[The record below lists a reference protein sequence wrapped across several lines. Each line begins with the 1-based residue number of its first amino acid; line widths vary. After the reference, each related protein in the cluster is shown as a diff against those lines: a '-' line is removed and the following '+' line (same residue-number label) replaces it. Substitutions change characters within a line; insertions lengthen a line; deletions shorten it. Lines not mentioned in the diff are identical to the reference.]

1 MTKKKPRFGA
11 LPLLNMPRRSHESS
25 KPPERRSIVRDVKPI
40 APVNTS
46 CYRTF
51 EEFCHRAKSLKSLSE
66 WSSKVLPDRFVFKK
80 VVEPYLLPELEI
92 VVDDS
97 LGFTVKVFGSYLIE
111 DHPLYLKYRRSVQ
124 NVTLSTLIK
133 NLGDYT
139 MCCGVTTTE
148 LTSKLYHH
156 VIPINHDSMQDNDE
170 QQFPHKA
177 YWRSRNCSL
186 LFEQNGTSNVCHFC
200 SEYESAA
207 NISRK
212 GKENKL
218 LKPAHIKAP
227 ISKTDPERV
236 KLTLQEQRLKCAQL
250 ERELHEMRTELQK
263 SNIEIDPKLSD
274 DFSKILDSSSAK
286 ITPFMSLFWQQQQ
299 KLFSRSATG
308 VRYHPMIIRFCLSLV
323 AKSPSCYEELRNS
336 GVLVL
341 PSQRRLKDYRN
352 AIKPKR
358 GFQKEVVDELNA
370 ETNNYFDVQRYVV
383 LLFDEMKVLANLV
396 LDKTTGELIGFTDL
410 GDPEVNFAALE
421 KVDMIATHALAFIV
435 RGICTELQ
443 FCLAYF
449 ATTGVTASQLM
460 PTFWEAVCILETSCN
475 LWVVAATA
483 DGATPNR
490 RFFRLHKPLD
500 GNAEGDVCYRTINLY
515 APHRYIY
522 FFADAPHLIK
532 TTRNCLRSSG
542 SGTCTRYMW
551 NNGHYILWEHITSM
565 FYQDADN
572 ALKLLPRLTY
582 EHIQLNAYS
591 VMRVNL
597 AAQVLSASVAS
608 VLKAFGPPEAA
619 ATAQLCEMVDK
630 AFDCLN
636 VRSTQEHQRKRKPFL
651 APYTSVNDQRYA

>member
-1 MTKKKPRFGA
+1 
-11 LPLLNMPRRSHESS
+11 
-25 KPPERRSIVRDVKPI
+25 
-40 APVNTS
+40 
-46 CYRTF
+46 
-51 EEFCHRAKSLKSLSE
+51 
-66 WSSKVLPDRFVFKK
+66 
-80 VVEPYLLPELEI
+80 
-92 VVDDS
+92 
-97 LGFTVKVFGSYLIE
+97 
-111 DHPLYLKYRRSVQ
+111 
-124 NVTLSTLIK
+124 
-133 NLGDYT
+133 
-139 MCCGVTTTE
+139 
-148 LTSKLYHH
+148 
-156 VIPINHDSMQDNDE
+156 
-170 QQFPHKA
+170 
-177 YWRSRNCSL
+177 
-186 LFEQNGTSNVCHFC
+186 
-200 SEYESAA
+200 
-207 NISRK
+207 
-212 GKENKL
+212 
-218 LKPAHIKAP
+218 
-227 ISKTDPERV
+227 
-236 KLTLQEQRLKCAQL
+236 
-250 ERELHEMRTELQK
+250 
-263 SNIEIDPKLSD
+263 
-274 DFSKILDSSSAK
+274 
-286 ITPFMSLFWQQQQ
+286 
-299 KLFSRSATG
+299 
-308 VRYHPMIIRFCLSLV
+308 MIIRFCLSLV

-341 PSQRRLKDYRN
+341 PSQRQLKDYRN

-358 GFQKEVVDELNA
+358 GFQKEVIDELNA

-421 KVDMIATHALAFIV
+421 KVDRIATHALAFIV

-449 ATTGVTASQLM
+449 ATTGITASQLM

-572 ALKLLPRLTY
+572 ALKLLP
-582 EHIQLNAYS
+582 
-591 VMRVNL
+591 
-597 AAQVLSASVAS
+597 
-608 VLKAFGPPEAA
+608 
-619 ATAQLCEMVDK
+619 
-630 AFDCLN
+630 
-636 VRSTQEHQRKRKPFL
+636 
-651 APYTSVNDQRYA
+651 